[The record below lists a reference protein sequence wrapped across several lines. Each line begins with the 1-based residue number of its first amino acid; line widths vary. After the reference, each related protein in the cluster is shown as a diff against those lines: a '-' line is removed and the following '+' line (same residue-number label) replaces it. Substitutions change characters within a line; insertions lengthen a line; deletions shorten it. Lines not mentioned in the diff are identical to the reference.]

1 MSRFHS
7 VPDCFDVLTN
17 NKRMTRSEIRG
28 FQSDF
33 NVNLSDSE
41 DQEDWFDAEFI
52 EEIDMTEISDEEFLA
67 QCMGDDL
74 VDAEGYTDWSMRQGE
89 MGR

>member
-1 MSRFHS
+1 MSRNQA
-7 VPDCFDVLTN
+7 VPDCFSVLTN
-17 NKRMTRSEIRG
+17 NKRMTRSEIAG

-33 NVNLSDSE
+33 NVNLNDE
-41 DQEDWFDAEFI
+41 DDWFDVEFS
-52 EEIDMTEISDEEFLA
+52 EGLDLTEISDEEFLA

-74 VDAEGYTDWSMRQGE
+74 SDSDYTDYSMRQGE

>member
-1 MSRFHS
+1 MSRNQS

-17 NKRMTRSEIRG
+17 NKRMTRSEIAG
-28 FQSDF
+28 FQQDF

-41 DQEDWFDAEFI
+41 NQDEWFDANFCEGL
-52 EEIDMTEISDEEFLA
+52 ELTEISDDEFLA

-74 VDAEGYTDWSMRQGE
+74 NDSDYTDWSMRQGE